1 MRIIAL
7 ATGAGVPAGDF
18 AGRVAELH
26 ARAALL
32 KLSDGPCITLL
43 AGELGRQPRGISL
56 DLPEGISLRQFVS
69 AIAEC
74 AKRGGIVRFAGSSL
88 RVDLRSARPW
98 RSGINALHF
107 DGRSPATARAYRTA
121 RSALERDG
129 RAQGFRGMAGARLE
143 SLSAAIKTRD
153 IAAGERAAADLIG
166 LGEGK
171 TPAGDDYLVGVYA
184 ALWSCS
190 SARAFAET
198 LAPKLIALTARTSD
212 LSALY
217 LREAA
222 SGEVS
227 ERLADVAAGIC
238 AGGSDDVV
246 ANAVAKALSVGHSS
260 GAAGIFGLL
269 KGYADCAET
278 PFQANADSVLAPAF

>member
-1 MRIIAL
+1 
-7 ATGAGVPAGDF
+7 
-18 AGRVAELH
+18 
-26 ARAALL
+26 
-32 KLSDGPCITLL
+32 
-43 AGELGRQPRGISL
+43 
-56 DLPEGISLRQFVS
+56 
-69 AIAEC
+69 
-74 AKRGGIVRFAGSSL
+74 
-88 RVDLRSARPW
+88 
-98 RSGINALHF
+98 
-107 DGRSPATARAYRTA
+107 
-121 RSALERDG
+121 
-129 RAQGFRGMAGARLE
+129 MAGARLE

-190 SARAFAET
+190 SARAFA
-198 LAPKLIALTARTSD
+198 D